1 MTPEAQRAARSRAAR
16 ALEMGRTSPTSAGG
30 GLARG
35 GSFERSDACFDW
47 SRGSCARA
55 DCRFSHEGEAG
66 GNPQAG
72 GAGGRGGGSPHRAA
86 AGVCFDYAKGTC
98 KRGDQCRF
106 SHDVA
111 AVAAFAKIASASGS
125 PTGSP
130 TNGRVGGVSIPKPL
144 PIAGGLNAVA
154 RPVMMA
160 KEPTPAPI
168 AQRSGAID
176 YASAA
181 KAGVTVATEGS
192 FAAALVGRKTSV
204 DPPLPTAPM
213 PTAPMRAALEKSPT
227 LTTSG
232 ASVPTP
238 RFPTPNGASAAP
250 TVGANGVNPAVMGGP
265 AFQFGTGS
273 MLASDQAAD
282 DSPNAI
288 SFGNAASPKT
298 YPKYPKPEFAFGAGA
313 EAPGVMP
320 NANGGFVPPVP
331 AGPPPEANQRVPLVA
346 PGFGFSQPGGFVVAT
361 PEKSAPHANAWDRNA
376 RPDGGVAVADVS
388 SQIGAAW
395 DVSGMGME
403 GLAEDVYSNV
413 GAYDALGGRSPF
425 GVGLG
430 YSLFSP
436 AAAPQPESVGQQAQA
451 QSQSMWGGATG
462 FGGSFGF

>member
-1 MTPEAQRAARSRAAR
+1 MTPEAQRAARERAKR
-16 ALEMGRTSPTSAGG
+16 ALEMGRMSPTSGTG
-30 GLARG
+30 GLARN

-66 GNPQAG
+66 GNPAAG
-72 GAGGRGGGSPHRAA
+72 GVMGRGVGSPHRAA
-86 AGVCFDYAKGTC
+86 AGVCFDHAKGTC

-154 RPVMMA
+154 RPVTMA

-192 FAAALVGRKTSV
+192 FAAALVGRKASL

-213 PTAPMRAALEKSPT
+213 PAVAALEKSPT

-250 TVGANGVNPAVMGGP
+250 VAGANGAKPAVMGGP
-265 AFQFGTGS
+265 TFQFGTGS

-282 DSPNAI
+282 DSSNAI
-288 SFGNAASPKT
+288 SFGNASSPKT

-313 EAPGVMP
+313 EAPSRMP
-320 NANGGFVPPVP
+320 NVGGGFVPPVP
-331 AGPPPEANQRVPLVA
+331 AGPPPEANQRAQPVA
-346 PGFGFSQPGGFVVAT
+346 PGFGFSQPGGFGVAT

-376 RPDGGVAVADVS
+376 RPNGGVAAADGS
-388 SQIGAAW
+388 SQLGAAW
-395 DVSGMGME
+395 GVSGMGME

-436 AAAPQPESVGQQAQA
+436 AAAPQPESVGQQAQG
-451 QSQSMWGGATG
+451 QPQSMWGGATG

>member
-1 MTPEAQRAARSRAAR
+1 MTPEAQRAARARAAR

-192 FAAALVGRKTSV
+192 FAAALVGRKASV

-250 TVGANGVNPAVMGGP
+250 TVGANGVNPAAMGGP

-331 AGPPPEANQRVPLVA
+331 AGPPPEANQRVQPVA

-376 RPDGGVAVADVS
+376 RPNGGVAVADVS